1 MRAAERWKRV
11 GIDGAAVRSLDDAY
25 SALAA
30 ALALPAHFGR
40 NLDALWDALTGDV
53 AGPLELRWDNTAAT
67 RAALGADFERLV
79 ALLREAEAA
88 RKDFRLLLR

>member
-1 MRAAERWKRV
+1 VRAGGRWKRV
-11 GIDGAAVRSLDDAY
+11 RIDGAAVRSLEEAY

-40 NLDALWDALTGDV
+40 NLDALWDAVTGDV
-53 AGPLELRWDNTAAT
+53 AGPLELRWDDAAAT

-79 ALLREAEAA
+79 ALLREAESA
-88 RKDFRLLLR
+88 RKDFRLVLS

>member
-1 MRAAERWKRV
+1 MRAAGPWPQVRIE
-11 GIDGAAVRSLDDAY
+11 GAAVGSLDEAY

-40 NLDALWDALTGDV
+40 NLDALWDALTGDM
-53 AGPLELRWDNTAAT
+53 AGPLELVWDDAAAT

-88 RKDFRLLLR
+88 RKDFRLVLS